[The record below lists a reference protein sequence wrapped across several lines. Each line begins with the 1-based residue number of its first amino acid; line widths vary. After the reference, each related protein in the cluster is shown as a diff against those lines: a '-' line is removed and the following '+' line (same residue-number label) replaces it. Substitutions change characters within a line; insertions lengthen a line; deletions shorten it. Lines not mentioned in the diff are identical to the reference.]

1 MRFFSMVGLA
11 AGVFALAGG
20 SAFAQGMSSAN
31 YSIPVSV
38 INSGGGVASSAN
50 YTLTASIGE
59 PIIGPTGGVAA
70 GPPSVLRIAGGLKNS
85 KDADVN
91 FSASDAKIDGI
102 VNILDAVTIA
112 RGIAAGTIGGIGLD
126 AGFLPAALD

>member
-1 MRFFSMVGLA
+1 MVGLA
-11 AGVFALAGG
+11 AGALALTGA

-38 INSGGGVASSAN
+38 INAGGGVASSAN

-70 GPPSVLRIAGGLKNS
+70 APGSVLRIAAGLKNS

-91 FSASDAKIDGI
+91 FSASDAKLDGV

-112 RGIAAGTIGGIGLD
+112 RGISSGTIGGISLN
-126 AGFLPAALD
+126 AGFLPAALN